1 MFEPWRVQV
10 EKTITVEEL
19 YGTANP
25 SIPTGFRGIAFRPA
39 KRGEKWL
46 GRPSGQVVTA
56 YSDYS
61 ENCPVII
68 LAPALTEIEEKYGE
82 GETVESVWAKHC
94 PCPEEYGEPRADGP
108 PYGNKSAFA
117 WISFDGRFIEEIYG
131 SWNMPGLVYAY
142 RLNDWQILYGEA
154 IPDAAALEAKLRAEG
169 ELGENQFIEAEL
181 MPVDRDLWFVSK
193 DPYCRILRSHVP
205 FIERPFRAI
214 VGTRKRRYLRVPVCR
229 GDVVQISIPEKRS
242 VSYVGIS
249 EFPGAQIVED

>member
-1 MFEPWRVQV
+1 MFEPWKVETTIRVEDV
-10 EKTITVEEL
+10 
-19 YGTANP
+19 YGTEP
-25 SIPTGFRGIAFRPA
+25 MVIPNKFRGIAFRPPLKGEVYLEVDCSVCYGYSY
-39 KRGEKWL
+39 KRDQTTP
-46 GRPSGQVVTA
+46 R
-56 YSDYS
+56 
-61 ENCPVII
+61 II

-94 PCPEEYGEPRADGP
+94 PCLEKYGEPRADGP
-108 PYGNKSAFA
+108 PYGNKSGFA
-117 WISFDGRFIEEIYG
+117 WISIDGRFIEEICG

-193 DPYCRILRSHVP
+193 DPDCSILRSHVP

-214 VGTRKRRYLRVPVCR
+214 VGTRKRRYLRVPVCC
-229 GDVVQISIPEKRS
+229 GDVVQISILEKRS

-249 EFPGAQIVED
+249 EFPGAQIVEE